1 MRHLYNTIS
10 LPKLSDST
18 KLLDTLCSP
27 NSPEYAAYLRSLD
40 IPINSANCD
49 AVNRVIKSLPSLT
62 ILKLKVTGQ
71 LQWPF
76 KDTRLDLTQF
86 HWEVLQEKGVSQT
99 DVEHGGGPHGLS
111 NWLQTQPNIMK
122 LKVRP
127 SDWHLIS

>member
-27 NSPEYAAYLRSLD
+27 NSPEYAPYLRSLD

-49 AVNRVIKSLPSLT
+49 AVNQVIKSLPSLT

-71 LQWPF
+71 IQWPF

-86 HWEVLQEKGVSQT
+86 HWEVLQERGVSQT
-99 DVEHGGGPHGLS
+99 DVEHGGGPQGLS

-122 LKVRP
+122 LKVRRVT
-127 SDWHLIS
+127 SVS